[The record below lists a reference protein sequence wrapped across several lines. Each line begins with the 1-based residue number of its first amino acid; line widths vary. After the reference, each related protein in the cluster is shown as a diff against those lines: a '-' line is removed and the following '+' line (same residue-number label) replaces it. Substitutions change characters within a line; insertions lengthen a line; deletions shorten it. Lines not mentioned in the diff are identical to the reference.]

1 MCVGGEKRDCIYNRI
16 YHTSTGIK
24 FVGVLM
30 AMDNGDNDNENG
42 HVGDTF
48 KGGSVKRFILVDR
61 AEYIEPP

>member
-1 MCVGGEKRDCIYNRI
+1 M
-16 YHTSTGIK
+16 
-24 FVGVLM
+24 GVLM